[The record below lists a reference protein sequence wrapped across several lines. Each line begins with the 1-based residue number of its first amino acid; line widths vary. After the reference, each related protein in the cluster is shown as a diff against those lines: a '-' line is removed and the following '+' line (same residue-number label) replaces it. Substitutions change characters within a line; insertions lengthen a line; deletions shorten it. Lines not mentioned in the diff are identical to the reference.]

1 MQGHRDGD
9 GDIRTE
15 EQGHKEQYRD
25 RDGDGARDRGMGKE
39 PTKLKV

>member
-9 GDIRTE
+9 EDIRTE
-15 EQGHKEQYRD
+15 EQGHREHRD